1 MSFTFTFGGTLEMK
15 ISEFEARQQ
24 VLNMYVNPVRTGS
37 WTYLDVYTIK
47 GNERVKMPSQFN
59 ENIEQKE
66 IYNEKEGNKLS
77 LHIDNADGWN
87 DTEKGGTKEG
97 LKLYFKNKKGDNISV
112 AKAGKDAKSTSFDQ
126 RFENMRLVAYDRWIA
141 QGKPNTLDLG
151 ITATIDNIFFGSA
164 ELLMDEEGRVLNVP
178 ITESEAE
185 NIITAKG
192 YVLNGEIKIDREIKD
207 VNLTFAGKLSKDNP
221 TLKVPIIVFKKGV
234 HNIAFPITMN
244 KTNTPVE
251 FDAILKSGKTPNE
264 IVLAINEAIIK
275 NNIKTPKL
283 VYADLTN
290 EEKLDIT
297 REAFTNKQSYVSADT
312 LASSG
317 YAKSNLSGDALIN
330 IDLSNL
336 DNAIS
341 SPKIRIDL
349 DSIELRE
356 SLDYLKDR
364 SIGITEEASNLADE
378 LYDQLY
384 TSQGV
389 EAAKNNRFIDI
400 IIDGFTE
407 YKDEKAVKYYPPNRG
422 AATKKDIKGNII
434 QGEYQAGTDLAN
446 RRGLNILTKAFD
458 NLTHINDSGQKRT
471 SLNKEGKA
479 LVTQE
484 MIKKVTVVL
493 EKYKNIQKQIKS
505 KDEDKKSGKE
515 AAGC

>member
-1 MSFTFTFGGTLEMK
+1 
-15 ISEFEARQQ
+15 
-24 VLNMYVNPVRTGS
+24 
-37 WTYLDVYTIK
+37 
-47 GNERVKMPSQFN
+47 MPSQFN

-66 IYNEKEGNKLS
+66 IYNEKEGNELS

-178 ITESEAE
+178 ITESETE

-192 YVLNGEIKIDREIKD
+192 YVLNGEIKLDREIKD

-221 TLKVPIIVFKKGV
+221 ALKVPIIVFKKGV

-264 IVLAINEAIIK
+264 IILAINEAIIK

-290 EEKLDIT
+290 EEKLGIT

-312 LASSG
+312 LASSD
-317 YAKSNLSGDALIN
+317 YAKSNLAGDALVN

-336 DNAIS
+336 DNTIS

-349 DSIELRE
+349 DSIKLGKITDFKNETKTDIE
-356 SLDYLKDR
+356 NSLNDIAKEIENVNLKQYVD
-364 SIGITEEASNLADE
+364 
-378 LYDQLY
+378 
-384 TSQGV
+384 
-389 EAAKNNRFIDI
+389 K
-400 IIDGFTE
+400 
-407 YKDEKAVKYYPPNRG
+407 
-422 AATKKDIKGNII
+422 KGNTIENNFTYFI
-434 QGEYQAGTDLAN
+434 GKNPTVEVNNQLNKVTN
-446 RRGLNILTKAFD
+446 LNILRGYLKLAPKSFRMLFGED
-458 NLTHINDSGQKRT
+458 KINFAKNAILRYDSF
-471 SLNKEGKA
+471 S
-479 LVTQE
+479 
-484 MIKKVTVVL
+484 
-493 EKYKNIQKQIKS
+493 KQTNP

-515 AAGC
+515 EAGC